1 MLTGTSPALSAHRN
15 SWRSPAAA
23 GECMTHPLPSGSVI
37 SLSSPHSPVQSR
49 RVNESIPALQGLV
62 DLTWHAQLNCQRS
75 RLPDR
80 MSGPLI
86 RGGSDGDPTSSPPNR
101 SVGIVPHGAIV
112 KTTPAL
118 RVCQECFRFFSCG
131 SVLLRAIS
139 SSVGL
144 LYLDDGVPFFS
155 C

>member
-1 MLTGTSPALSAHRN
+1 M
-15 SWRSPAAA
+15 
-23 GECMTHPLPSGSVI
+23 
-37 SLSSPHSPVQSR
+37 
-49 RVNESIPALQGLV
+49 
-62 DLTWHAQLNCQRS
+62 TWHAQLNCQRS
-75 RLPDR
+75 TAPDGK
-80 MSGPLI
+80 SGPLN
-86 RGGSDGDPTSSPPNR
+86 RGDSDGYRTNSPPNR